1 MVEMKQCPHCSSRVR
16 EDRLAKHV
24 ANIHARHSTEVPS
37 IPNTSAAK
45 KAADTAPTDVEYELR
60 QLAQAQNTGWRVSD
74 VARERA
80 NRIAQS
86 RSYLASNQHRI
97 AFVGQI
103 GIGKSAMITVLCR
116 LFVGDMPTDK
126 ATLKDNSVLA
136 LGAGGTTVC
145 EVRIRAR
152 IAADR
157 APYGLIIEP
166 YTIEEMRNEIRLFA
180 LDEWTRRNSTAR
192 VKRDD
197 DEDPTPREVQRVIRE
212 MTNLSLRRAT
222 VTEKD
227 KKSQITVDP
236 LSDVVKKHQNPES
249 LANDLVERANLLS
262 RTETEWWWGH
272 EQNPLYEVKSRF
284 HDVNHGRAP
293 TAMLPRRITLVV
305 EAPIPNLKQDL
316 DIEIIDTRGFDGR
329 LAGRSD
335 IQEVLRDHR
344 TIIVLCTPFREAPG
358 EAVKT
363 LLGDIQSDAV
373 LASASDR
380 IVLVLLDHGDGE
392 TVNGADGDRAFG
404 QDLKLRECE
413 NVLLSSGLNAFIGR
427 EKMVAFDALNDDR
440 TAIVHILE
448 SHIESMRE
456 GAASRLE
463 QQEED
468 ARSFLANLENERIA
482 LARSEVDQRLF
493 ATFSANI
500 PTGSPLRDP
509 LNGIYDGIRGC
520 RYASQVYAS
529 CRRNGSY
536 WALDAYA
543 AARSGAS
550 RAATDWL
557 REFNAIMNGALRTL
571 EQDDALADAIA
582 HIRLR
587 KEQYAQGYVRLIDAY
602 AGRVEKDV
610 RSTLYRDSI
619 VWLECQSEWGRGAG
633 FKDRVVRNLERW
645 SRSAAT
651 LDAHERTELEMLLP
665 FRRTESLIG
674 Q

>member
-1 MVEMKQCPHCSSRVR
+1 MADLKQCPHCSSRVR
-16 EDRLAKHV
+16 EDRLAKHI
-24 ANIHARHSTEVPS
+24 ANVHARPSTEVPS
-37 IPNTSAAK
+37 PINTSSARK
-45 KAADTAPTDVEYELR
+45 TENTAPVDVAYELR
-60 QLAQAQNTGWRVSD
+60 QLAEGPSTGWKVSD
-74 VARERA
+74 VARDRA
-80 NRIAQS
+80 HRIEQS

-116 LFVGDMPTDK
+116 LFVGDIPTDK

-145 EVRIRAR
+145 EVRIRAKTV
-152 IAADR
+152 ADR

-166 YTIEEMRNEIRLFA
+166 YTIEDMRREIRLFA
-180 LDEWTRRNSTAR
+180 LDEWTRRNSTTRAR
-192 VKRDD
+192 RDD

-249 LANDLVERANLLS
+249 LTNDLVERANLLS

-272 EQNPLYEVKSRF
+272 EQNPLHEMKSRF
-284 HDVNHGRAP
+284 HEVNHGRAP

-305 EAPIPNLKQDL
+305 EAPIPDLKKDL

-335 IQEVLRDHR
+335 IQEVLRDPR
-344 TIIVLCTPFREAPG
+344 TLIVLCTPFREAPG
-358 EAVKT
+358 DAVKT
-363 LLGDIQSDAV
+363 LLSDIQSDAV

-392 TVNGADGDRAFG
+392 SVNGADGDRAFG

-413 NVLLSSGLNAFIGR
+413 SVLQSGGLTAFIGR
-427 EKMVAFDALNDDR
+427 EKLVAFDALNDDR
-440 TAIVHILE
+440 GTIVQVLEEHIKT
-448 SHIESMRE
+448 MRA
-456 GAASRLE
+456 GAVSKLE

-493 ATFSANI
+493 KTFSANI
-500 PTGSPLRDP
+500 PTGSPPRDP
-509 LNGIYDGIRGC
+509 LSGVYDGIRGC
-520 RYASQVYAS
+520 RYASQVFAS

-557 REFNAIMNGALRTL
+557 REFNAIMNGALRAL
-571 EQDDALADAIA
+571 EQDEALGDAIE

-587 KEQYAQGYVRLIDAY
+587 KEQYAQGYLRLIDAY
-602 AGRVEKDV
+602 AERVEKNV
-610 RSTLYRDSI
+610 RSTLYIDSI
-619 VWLECQSEWGRGAG
+619 VWSECQAEWGKGAG
-633 FKDRVVRNLERW
+633 FKDRVLRDLEGW

-651 LDAHERTELEMLLP
+651 LNAHERAELEMLLP
-665 FRRTESLIG
+665 FRKA
-674 Q
+674 